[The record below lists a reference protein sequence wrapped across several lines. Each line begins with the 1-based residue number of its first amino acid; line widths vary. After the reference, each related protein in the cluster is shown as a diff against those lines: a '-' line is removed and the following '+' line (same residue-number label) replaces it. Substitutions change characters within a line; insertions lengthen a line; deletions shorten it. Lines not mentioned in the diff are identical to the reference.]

1 MAVRTTSSFNSF
13 VTETSNVRDVSTRL
27 LNLEPD
33 RTPLY
38 VLTNN
43 SKRKVNVF
51 SPRIEYFEDADLVM
65 LGNTNATTSG
75 TDSAQT
81 GISVV
86 DCTIFGVNDIVAVQN
101 GTEST
106 STVEELVRINNISAA
121 ATGSTGTLFVTRA
134 FAGTTLGTVGS
145 GTQLK
150 ILGVAQSEGGAIQ
163 SPRTPVKQ
171 PKTSGA
177 QIFEWPMQISRT
189 AAATKIYGD
198 RPERSRLQWL
208 GMRRQ
213 KLEIENAGLFGSY
226 SENLAGLNSVYTSM
240 GVRSIISSFVADAG
254 GTNTP
259 ATLRVFLDW
268 SRMAFRY
275 GSPEKLLIAA
285 PLVKEALDYWAASK
299 QLVRAEDKVFGV
311 SLKRFVT
318 SNGNWLIAN
327 NYNMDFNSYGDEA
340 LGIDLP
346 SVEYCP
352 LVNNGQNLDTR
363 LYPDYDPTNPKLLKD
378 LILTQAGW
386 RIWHQ
391 ARHARL
397 YDLLNFA

>member
-1 MAVRTTSSFNSF
+1 MAVRGVSSFNSF

-65 LGNTNATTSG
+65 LGQSNGATGAAALTL
-75 TDSAQT
+75 TVIDS
-81 GISVV
+81 
-86 DCTIFGVNDIVAVQN
+86 TIFGNGDVVAVQK
-101 GTEST
+101 GSEATA
-106 STVEELVRINNISAA
+106 TVEELIQVTNVPD
-121 ATGSTGTLFVTRA
+121 ATHIVVTRG
-134 FAGTTLGTVGS
+134 FANTVADLVAS
-145 GTQLK
+145 TATLK
-150 ILGVAQSEGGAIQ
+150 ILGVAQQEVGAIQ
-163 SPRTPVKQ
+163 APRTPVKS

-198 RPERSRLQWL
+198 RPERARLQWL
-208 GMRRQ
+208 GMRRT

-226 SENLAGLNSVYTSM
+226 SETLNGTSSMYTTM
-240 GVRSIISSFVADAG
+240 GVRSIISSWLTDAG
-254 GTNTP
+254 GTTTP
-259 ATLRVFLDW
+259 TTLKVFLDW

-275 GSPEKLLIAA
+275 GSPEKLLMAA
-285 PLVKEALDYWAASK
+285 PLVKEGMDYWAANK
-299 QLVRAEDKVFGV
+299 QFTRAEDKVFGV

-327 NYNMDFNSYGDEA
+327 NYNFDGGVFDEA

-346 SVEYCP
+346 SVEFCP

-391 ARHARL
+391 ARHARI
-397 YDLLNFA
+397 YDFQAFA

>member
-1 MAVRTTSSFNSF
+1 MAVRSISTFNSF
-13 VTETSNVRDVSTRL
+13 TTETSNVRDVSTRL

-51 SPRIEYFEDADLVM
+51 SPRIEFFEDADLVM
-65 LGNTNATTSG
+65 VGVTNATVANT
-75 TDSAQT
+75 TTANT
-81 GISVV
+81 ISVT
-86 DCTIFGVNDIVAVQN
+86 DGTIFGVNDVVAVQK
-101 GTEST
+101 TSQAT
-106 STVEELVRINNISAA
+106 STVEELVQVTSI
-121 ATGSTGTLFVTRA
+121 ATNVLTVTRA
-134 FAGTTLGTVGS
+134 FAGTSVDTVGS
-145 GTQLK
+145 GTNLK
-150 ILGVAQSEGGAIQ
+150 ILGVAQSEVGAIQ
-163 SPRTPVKQ
+163 NPRTPVKS

-198 RPERSRLQWL
+198 RPERARIQWL
-208 GMRRQ
+208 GMRRM
-213 KLEIENAGLFGSY
+213 KMEIENAGLFGSF
-226 SENLAGLNSVYTSM
+226 SETLAGTASVYTSM
-240 GVRSIISSFVADAG
+240 GVRSIISTYLTDAG
-254 GTNTP
+254 GTTTP
-259 ATLRVFLDW
+259 CTMKVFLDW

-275 GSPEKLLIAA
+275 GSPEKLLMAA
-285 PLVKEALDYWAASK
+285 PIVKEGMDYWAAAK
-299 QLVRAEDKVFGV
+299 QLVRSEDKVFGV

-327 NYNMDFNSYGDEA
+327 NYNMDAGVADEA

-386 RIWHQ
+386 RVWHQ

-397 YDLLNFA
+397 YDFGDFA

>member
-1 MAVRTTSSFNSF
+1 MAVRSTSSFNSF

-43 SKRKVNVF
+43 SKRKVNVY
-51 SPRIEYFEDADLVM
+51 SPRIEFFQDADLVM
-65 LGNTNATTSG
+65 VGTSNATVANATTAP
-75 TDSAQT
+75 TLTVLDN
-81 GISVV
+81 
-86 DCTIFGVNDIVAVQN
+86 TIFGINDVVSIQAPAATTVQ
-101 GTEST
+101 
-106 STVEELVRINNISAA
+106 EELVQVVGLS
-121 ATGSTGTLFVTRA
+121 GTQSIVVTRG
-134 FAGTTLGTVGS
+134 FAGTAIGTVS
-145 GTQLK
+145 ATASLK
-150 ILGVAQSEGGAIQ
+150 ILGVCQSEVGAIQ
-163 SPRTPVKQ
+163 SPRTPIKT
-171 PKTSGA
+171 PCTSGA
-177 QIFEWPMQISRT
+177 QIFEWPMGISRT

-198 RPERSRLQWL
+198 RPERARLQWL

-213 KLEIENAGLFGSY
+213 KMEIENAGIFGVY
-226 SENLAGLNSVYTSM
+226 SEQLNGTASMYTSM
-240 GVRSIISSFVADAG
+240 GVRNIITSYLTDAG
-254 GTNTP
+254 GATTP
-259 ATLRVFLDW
+259 TTLRVFLDW
-268 SRMAFRY
+268 SRFAFRY
-275 GSPEKLLIAA
+275 GSPEKLLMSA
-285 PLVKEALDYWAASK
+285 PIVKEAMDYWAANK
-299 QLVRAEDKVFGV
+299 QLVKAEDKVFGV

-327 NYNMDFNSYGDEA
+327 NYNFDAGAADEA

-363 LYPDYDPTNPKLLKD
+363 LYPDFDPTNPKLLRD

-397 YDLLNFA
+397 YDFMNFA

>member
-1 MAVRTTSSFNSF
+1 MPVRDISSFNSF

-43 SKRKVNVF
+43 SKRKVNVY
-51 SPRIEYFEDADLVM
+51 SPRIEFFEDADLVM
-65 LGNTNATTSG
+65 VGVTNATVANT
-75 TDSAQT
+75 TTANT
-81 GISVV
+81 ISVADV
-86 DCTIFGVNDIVAVQN
+86 TIFGVNDVISVQPVASAS
-101 GTEST
+101 ST
-106 STVEELVRINNISAA
+106 QEELMQVTAIGAQL
-121 ATGSTGTLFVTRA
+121 TVTRA
-134 FAGTTLGTVGS
+134 FAGTAVATIGS
-145 GTQLK
+145 GTNLK
-150 ILGVAQSEGGAIQ
+150 ILGVAQTEVGAIQ
-163 SPRTPVKQ
+163 LPRTPVKA
-171 PKTSGA
+171 PKTTGA
-177 QIFEWPMQISRT
+177 QIYEWPMQISRT

-198 RPERSRLQWL
+198 RPERARLQWL

-213 KLEIENAGLFGSY
+213 KLEIENSGLFGKY
-226 SENLAGLNSVYTSM
+226 SETLNGTATMYTSM
-240 GVRSIISSFVADAG
+240 GVRSIISTYLTDAG
-254 GTNTP
+254 GTT
-259 ATLRVFLDW
+259 ACTMRVFLDW
-268 SRMAFRY
+268 SRNAFRF
-275 GSPEKLLIAA
+275 GSPEKLLMAS
-285 PLVKEALDYWAASK
+285 PLIKEAMDYWAAAK
-299 QLVRAEDKVFGV
+299 QLVKAEDKVFGV

-327 NYNMDFNSYGDEA
+327 NYNFDAGASDEA

-363 LYPDYDPTNPKLLKD
+363 LYPDYDPTNPKLMKD

-397 YDLLNFA
+397 FDFLDFA

>member
-1 MAVRTTSSFNSF
+1 MAVRGISTFNSF
-13 VTETSNVRDVSTRL
+13 VSETSNVRDVSTRL

-43 SKRKVNVF
+43 SKRKVSVF
-51 SPRIEYFEDADLVM
+51 TPRIEFFEDADLVM
-65 LGNTNATTSG
+65 LGQSNGALVAGATATAVG
-75 TDSAQT
+75 VADS
-81 GISVV
+81 
-86 DCTIFGVNDIVAVQN
+86 TIFGVGDVVAVQKTSE
-101 GTEST
+101 GTA
-106 STVEELVRINNISAA
+106 TVEELIQVTAVSNSGGASGTLTVTRGFALTPIDVISAT
-121 ATGSTGTLFVTRA
+121 AT
-134 FAGTTLGTVGS
+134 
-145 GTQLK
+145 LK
-150 ILGVAQSEGGAIQ
+150 ILGVAQSEVGAIAN
-163 SPRTPVKQ
+163 PRTPVKS

-198 RPERSRLQWL
+198 RPERARIQWL

-213 KLEIENAGLFGSY
+213 KLEIENSGLFGSY
-226 SENLAGLNSVYTSM
+226 SETLNGTASMYTSM
-240 GVRSIISSFVADAG
+240 GVRSIISSWIADAG
-254 GTNTP
+254 GTQTP
-259 ATLRVFLDW
+259 TTLKVFLDW

-275 GSPEKLLIAA
+275 GSPEKLLMAA
-285 PLVKEALDYWAASK
+285 PLVKEAMDYWAAGK
-299 QLVRAEDKVFGV
+299 QFVRAEDKVFGV

-327 NYNMDFNSYGDEA
+327 NYNMDGGVADEA

-346 SVEYCP
+346 SIEYCP

-391 ARHARL
+391 ARHARI
-397 YDLLNFA
+397 YDFQAFA

>member
-1 MAVRTTSSFNSF
+1 MAVRSISTFNSF
-13 VTETSNVRDVSTRL
+13 TTETSNVRDVSTRL

-51 SPRIEYFEDADLVM
+51 SPRIEFFEDADLVM
-65 LGNTNATTSG
+65 VGVTNATVANT
-75 TDSAQT
+75 TTANT
-81 GISVV
+81 ISVT
-86 DCTIFGVNDIVAVQN
+86 DGTIFGVNDVIAVQK
-101 GTEST
+101 TSQAT
-106 STVEELVRINNISAA
+106 STVEELVQVTSI
-121 ATGSTGTLFVTRA
+121 ATNVLTVTRA
-134 FAGTTLGTVGS
+134 FAGTSVDTVGS
-145 GTQLK
+145 GTNLK
-150 ILGVAQSEGGAIQ
+150 ILGVAQSEVGAIQ
-163 SPRTPVKQ
+163 NPRTPVKS

-198 RPERSRLQWL
+198 RPERARIQWL
-208 GMRRQ
+208 GMRRM
-213 KLEIENAGLFGSY
+213 KMEIENAGLFGSF
-226 SENLAGLNSVYTSM
+226 SETLAGTASVYTSM
-240 GVRSIISSFVADAG
+240 GVRSIISTYLTDAG
-254 GTNTP
+254 GTTTP
-259 ATLRVFLDW
+259 CTMKVFLDW

-275 GSPEKLLIAA
+275 GSPEKLLMAA
-285 PLVKEALDYWAASK
+285 PIVKEGMDYWAAAK
-299 QLVRAEDKVFGV
+299 QLVRSEDKVFGV

-327 NYNMDFNSYGDEA
+327 NYNMDAGVADEA

-386 RIWHQ
+386 RVWHQ

-397 YDLLNFA
+397 YDFGDFA

>member
-1 MAVRTTSSFNSF
+1 MAVRGTSTFNSF

-43 SKRKVNVF
+43 SKRKVSVF
-51 SPRIEYFEDADLVM
+51 SPRIEFFEDADLVM
-65 LGNTNATTSG
+65 LGQSTAAILANSGSNTLTVA
-75 TDSAQT
+75 DS
-81 GISVV
+81 
-86 DCTIFGVNDIVAVQN
+86 TIFGVNDVVAVQK
-101 GTEST
+101 TSEST
-106 STVEELVRINNISAA
+106 ATVEELIQVTAVPSA
-121 ATGSTGTLFVTRA
+121 TTIVVTRA
-134 FAGTTLGTVGS
+134 FANTTIDVVSSTA
-145 GTQLK
+145 TLK
-150 ILGVAQSEGGAIQ
+150 ILGVAQQEVGTIQ
-163 SPRTPVKQ
+163 APRTPVKS

-198 RPERSRLQWL
+198 RPERARIQWL
-208 GMRRQ
+208 GMRRT

-226 SENLAGLNSVYTSM
+226 SETLSGTASMYTSM
-240 GVRSIISSFVADAG
+240 GVRSIISSWLTDAG
-254 GTNTP
+254 GTTTP
-259 ATLRVFLDW
+259 TTLKVFLDW

-275 GSPEKLLIAA
+275 GSPEKLLMAA
-285 PLVKEALDYWAASK
+285 PLVKEGMDYWAANK
-299 QLVRAEDKVFGV
+299 QFVRAEDKVFGV

-327 NYNMDFNSYGDEA
+327 NYNMDGGVFDEA
-340 LGIDLP
+340 IGIDLP

-386 RIWHQ
+386 RVWHQ
-391 ARHARL
+391 ARHARI
-397 YDLLNFA
+397 YDFQAFA

>member
-1 MAVRTTSSFNSF
+1 VAVRSISTFNSF

-43 SKRKVNVF
+43 SKRKVSVF
-51 SPRIEYFEDADLVM
+51 SPRIEFFEDADLVM
-65 LGNTNATTSG
+65 LGASTAALVAGATATTL
-75 TDSAQT
+75 TVADA
-81 GISVV
+81 
-86 DCTIFGVNDIVAVQN
+86 TIFGVGDVVAVQKQA
-101 GTEST
+101 EST
-106 STVEELVRINNISAA
+106 STVEELIYVTNVPN
-121 ATGSTGTLFVTRA
+121 STTVVATRA
-134 FAGTTLGTVGS
+134 FAGTPIDVISSTAT
-145 GTQLK
+145 LK
-150 ILGVAQSEGGAIQ
+150 ILGVCQSEVGTIQ
-163 SPRTPVKQ
+163 APRTPVKA

-198 RPERSRLQWL
+198 RPERARIQWL

-226 SENLAGLNSVYTSM
+226 SETLAGTASMYTSM
-240 GVRSIISSFVADAG
+240 GVRSIISSFITDAG
-254 GTNTP
+254 GTTTP
-259 ATLRVFLDW
+259 TTLKVFLDW

-275 GSPEKLLIAA
+275 GSPEKLLMAA
-285 PLVKEALDYWAASK
+285 PLVKEAMDYWAAGK
-299 QLVRAEDKVFGV
+299 QFVRAEDKVFGV

-318 SNGNWLIAN
+318 SNGTWLIAN
-327 NYNMDFNSYGDEA
+327 NYNMDAGVADEA

-391 ARHARL
+391 ARHARI
-397 YDLLNFA
+397 YDFTAFA

>member
-1 MAVRTTSSFNSF
+1 MAVRSISTFNSF

-43 SKRKVNVF
+43 SKRKVSVF
-51 SPRIEYFEDADLVM
+51 SPRIEFFEDADLVM
-65 LGNTNATTSG
+65 LGQSNGTLVAGATATAVG
-75 TDSAQT
+75 VADS
-81 GISVV
+81 
-86 DCTIFGVNDIVAVQN
+86 TIFGVGDVVAVQKTSE
-101 GTEST
+101 GTA
-106 STVEELVRINNISAA
+106 TVEELIQVTAVAQGTASA
-121 ATGSTGTLFVTRA
+121 GTLTVTRG
-134 FAGTTLGTVGS
+134 FALTPIDVISSTAT
-145 GTQLK
+145 LK
-150 ILGVAQSEGGAIQ
+150 ILGVAQSEVGAIQ
-163 SPRTPVKQ
+163 QPRTPVKS

-198 RPERSRLQWL
+198 RPERSRIQWL

-213 KLEIENAGLFGSY
+213 KLEIENSGLFGSY
-226 SENLAGLNSVYTSM
+226 SETLAGTASMYTSM
-240 GVRSIISSFVADAG
+240 GVRSIISSWIADAG
-254 GTNTP
+254 GTTTP
-259 ATLRVFLDW
+259 TTLKVFLDW

-275 GSPEKLLIAA
+275 GSPEKLLMAA
-285 PLVKEALDYWAASK
+285 PLVKEAMDYWAAGK
-299 QLVRAEDKVFGV
+299 QFVRAEDKVFGV

-327 NYNMDFNSYGDEA
+327 NYNMDGGVADEA

-391 ARHARL
+391 ARHARI
-397 YDLLNFA
+397 YDFQAFA

>member
-1 MAVRTTSSFNSF
+1 VAVRNISTFNSF

-43 SKRKVNVF
+43 SKRKVNVY
-51 SPRIEYFEDADLVM
+51 SPRIEFFEDADLVM
-65 LGNTNATTSG
+65 LGQSTAAIGNTAGAVTV
-75 TDSAQT
+75 
-81 GISVV
+81 SVA
-86 DCTIFGVNDIVAVQN
+86 DATIFGVGDVVAVQKASE
-101 GTEST
+101 GTP
-106 STVEELVRINNISAA
+106 TVEELVQVTAVSV
-121 ATGSTGTLFVTRA
+121 GTGTAGTLTVTRG
-134 FAGTTLGTVGS
+134 FANTVMDNVS
-145 GTQLK
+145 STATLK
-150 ILGVAQSEGGAIQ
+150 ILGVAQQEVGAIQ
-163 SPRTPVKQ
+163 QPRTPVKS

-198 RPERSRLQWL
+198 RPERARIQWL
-208 GMRRQ
+208 GMRRA
-213 KLEIENAGLFGSY
+213 KIEIENAGLFGSY
-226 SENLAGLNSVYTSM
+226 SETLNGTLSMYTSM
-240 GVRSIISSFVADAG
+240 GVRSIISSWMTDAG
-254 GTNTP
+254 GTQTP
-259 ATLRVFLDW
+259 TTLRVFLDW

-275 GSPEKLLIAA
+275 GSPEKLLMDS
-285 PLVKEALDYWAASK
+285 PLVKEGMDYWAATK
-299 QLVRAEDKVFGV
+299 QFVRAEDKVFGV

-327 NYNMDFNSYGDEA
+327 NYNFDGGVFDEA

-391 ARHARL
+391 ARHARI
-397 YDLLNFA
+397 YDFQNFA

>member
-1 MAVRTTSSFNSF
+1 MAVRGVSSFNSF

-65 LGNTNATTSG
+65 LGQANASATALPNTITVI
-75 TDSAQT
+75 DS
-81 GISVV
+81 
-86 DCTIFGVNDIVAVQN
+86 TIFGVGDVVAVQK
-101 GTEST
+101 GSEATA
-106 STVEELVRINNISAA
+106 TVEELIQVTNVPD
-121 ATGSTGTLFVTRA
+121 ATHIVVTRG
-134 FAGTTLGTVGS
+134 FANTVADLVAS
-145 GTQLK
+145 TATLK
-150 ILGVAQSEGGAIQ
+150 ILGVAQSEVGAIQ
-163 SPRTPVKQ
+163 NPRTPVKS

-198 RPERSRLQWL
+198 RPERARLQWL
-208 GMRRQ
+208 GMRRT
-213 KLEIENAGLFGSY
+213 KLEIENSGLFGSY
-226 SENLAGLNSVYTSM
+226 SETLNGTSSMYTTM
-240 GVRSIISSFVADAG
+240 GVRSIISSWLTDAG
-254 GTNTP
+254 GTTTP
-259 ATLRVFLDW
+259 TTLKVFLDW

-275 GSPEKLLIAA
+275 GSPEKLLMAA
-285 PLVKEALDYWAASK
+285 PLVKEGMDYWAANK
-299 QLVRAEDKVFGV
+299 QFTRAEDKVFGV

-327 NYNMDFNSYGDEA
+327 NYNFDGGVFDEA

-346 SVEYCP
+346 SVEFCP

-391 ARHARL
+391 ARHARI
-397 YDLLNFA
+397 YDFQAFA

>member
-1 MAVRTTSSFNSF
+1 MVRGTSSFNSF
-13 VTETSNVRDVSTRL
+13 VSETSNVRDVSTRL

-51 SPRIEYFEDADLVM
+51 SPRIEFFEDADLIM
-65 LGNTNATTSG
+65 LGQSNGTLAATSSSG
-75 TDSAQT
+75 SV
-81 GISVV
+81 GVV
-86 DCTIFGVNDIVAVQN
+86 DCTIFGVGDVVAVQK
-101 GTEST
+101 T
-106 STVEELVRINNISAA
+106 SEATATVEELIQVTGVSPA
-121 ATGSTGTLFVTRA
+121 ATGTAGTLTVTRG
-134 FAGTTLGTVGS
+134 FANTQIDAIGS
-145 GTQLK
+145 TATLK
-150 ILGVAQSEGGAIQ
+150 ILGVAQQEVGAIQ
-163 SPRTPVKQ
+163 APRTPVKQ
-171 PKTSGA
+171 PRTSGA
-177 QIFEWPMQISRT
+177 QIFEWPMSISRT

-198 RPERSRLQWL
+198 RPERARIQWL
-208 GMRRQ
+208 GMRRT

-226 SENLAGLNSVYTSM
+226 SETLNGTSSMYTSM
-240 GVRSIISSFVADAG
+240 GVRSIISSWLTDAG
-254 GTNTP
+254 GTTTP
-259 ATLRVFLDW
+259 TTLHVFLDW

-275 GSPEKLLIAA
+275 GSPEKLLMAA
-285 PLVKEALDYWAASK
+285 PLVKEGMDYWAANK
-299 QLVRAEDKVFGV
+299 QFTRAEDKVFGV

-327 NYNMDFNSYGDEA
+327 NYNMDGGVFDEA
-340 LGIDLP
+340 IGIDLP

-391 ARHARL
+391 ARHARI
-397 YDLLNFA
+397 YDFQAFA

>member
-1 MAVRTTSSFNSF
+1 MAVRSTSTFNSF

-43 SKRKVNVF
+43 SKRKVSVF
-51 SPRIEYFEDADLVM
+51 SPRIEFFEDADLVM
-65 LGNTNATTSG
+65 LGQSNGAVVAGATATAVG
-75 TDSAQT
+75 VADS
-81 GISVV
+81 
-86 DCTIFGVNDIVAVQN
+86 TIFGVGDVVAVQKSSE
-101 GTEST
+101 GTA
-106 STVEELVRINNISAA
+106 TVEELIQVTAVSGNAPA
-121 ATGSTGTLFVTRA
+121 GTLTVTRG
-134 FAGTTLGTVGS
+134 FALTPIDTIGATAT
-145 GTQLK
+145 LK
-150 ILGVAQSEGGAIQ
+150 ILGVAQSEVGAIQ
-163 SPRTPVKQ
+163 NPRTPVKS

-198 RPERSRLQWL
+198 RPERARIQWL

-226 SENLAGLNSVYTSM
+226 SETLNGTASMYTSM
-240 GVRSIISSFVADAG
+240 GVRSIISSWIADAG
-254 GTNTP
+254 GTQTP
-259 ATLRVFLDW
+259 TTLKVFLDW

-275 GSPEKLLIAA
+275 GSPEKLLMAA
-285 PLVKEALDYWAASK
+285 PLVKEAMDYWAAGK
-299 QLVRAEDKVFGV
+299 QFVRAEDKVFGV

-327 NYNMDFNSYGDEA
+327 NYNMDGGVADEA

-346 SVEYCP
+346 SIEYCP

-363 LYPDYDPTNPKLLKD
+363 LYADYDPTNPKLLKD

-391 ARHARL
+391 ARHARI
-397 YDLLNFA
+397 YDFQAFA

>member
-1 MAVRTTSSFNSF
+1 VGVRSISTFNSF

-43 SKRKVNVF
+43 SRRRVSVY
-51 SPRIEYFEDADLVM
+51 SPRIEFFEDHDLVM
-65 LGNTNATTSG
+65 LGQSNGSVAASASATAVG
-75 TDSAQT
+75 
-81 GISVV
+81 VV
-86 DCTIFGVNDIVAVQN
+86 DSTIFGVGDVVAVQKVSEA
-101 GTEST
+101 TA
-106 STVEELVRINNISAA
+106 TVEELIQVVGVA
-121 ATGSTGTLFVTRA
+121 
-134 FAGTTLGTVGS
+134 AGTTGTA
-145 GTQLK
+145 GTLTVVRGFALTMLDVISSTASLK
-150 ILGVAQSEGGAIQ
+150 ILGVAQQEVGPIQ
-163 SPRTPVKQ
+163 APRTPIKN

-198 RPERSRLQWL
+198 RPERARLQWL

-213 KLEIENAGLFGSY
+213 KLEIENAGIFGSY
-226 SENLAGLNSVYTSM
+226 SETLQGTASMYTSM
-240 GVRSIISSFVADAG
+240 GVRSIISSWIADAG
-254 GTNTP
+254 GTQTP
-259 ATLRVFLDW
+259 TTMMVFLNW
-268 SRMAFRY
+268 SRMAFRF
-275 GSPEKLLIAA
+275 GSPEKLLMAS
-285 PLVKEALDYWAASK
+285 PLVKEGLDYWAASR
-299 QLVRAEDKVFGV
+299 QFVRAEDRVFGV

-327 NYNMDFNSYGDEA
+327 NYNMDAGTFDEGI
-340 LGIDLP
+340 GIDLP

-352 LVNNGQNLDTR
+352 LINNGQNLDTR

-391 ARHARL
+391 ARHARI
-397 YDLLNFA
+397 YNFQAFQ

>member
-1 MAVRTTSSFNSF
+1 MAVRGISTFNSF

-43 SKRKVNVF
+43 SKRKVSVF
-51 SPRIEYFEDADLVM
+51 APRIEFFEDADLVM
-65 LGNTNATTSG
+65 LGASNGTVFFSNASSTVG
-75 TDSAQT
+75 VAD
-81 GISVV
+81 V
-86 DCTIFGVNDIVAVQN
+86 TIFGIGDVVAVQKVA
-101 GTEST
+101 EST
-106 STVEELVRINNISAA
+106 ATVEELIQVIGLSQGAGTA
-121 ATGSTGTLFVTRA
+121 GTLTVTRG
-134 FAGTTLGTVGS
+134 FALTTIDTIS
-145 GTQLK
+145 QTATLK
-150 ILGVAQSEGGAIQ
+150 ILGVAQSEVGAIQ
-163 SPRTPVKQ
+163 NPRTPVKS

-198 RPERSRLQWL
+198 RPERARIQWL
-208 GMRRQ
+208 GMRRT

-226 SENLAGLNSVYTSM
+226 SETLNGTASMYTSM
-240 GVRSIISSFVADAG
+240 GVRSIISSFLSDAG
-254 GTNTP
+254 GTTTP
-259 ATLRVFLDW
+259 TTLKVFLDW

-275 GSPEKLLIAA
+275 GSPEKLLMAA
-285 PLVKEALDYWAASK
+285 PLVKEGLDYWAAGK
-299 QLVRAEDKVFGV
+299 QFVRAEDKVFGV

-327 NYNMDFNSYGDEA
+327 NYNMDGGVADEA
-340 LGIDLP
+340 IGIDLP

-386 RIWHQ
+386 RVWHQ
-391 ARHARL
+391 ARHARI
-397 YDLLNFA
+397 YDFQAFA

>member
-1 MAVRTTSSFNSF
+1 MAVRSTSSFNSF
-13 VTETSNVRDVSTRL
+13 TTETSNVRDVSTRL

-51 SPRIEYFEDADLVM
+51 SPRIEFFEDADLVM
-65 LGNTNATTSG
+65 VGTSNATVANS
-75 TDSAQT
+75 
-81 GISVV
+81 SVANTLTV
-86 DCTIFGVNDIVAVQN
+86 LDATIFGVNDVVSVQAP
-101 GTEST
+101 SA
-106 STVEELVRINNISAA
+106 SSVQEELVQVTSVPTTNTIV
-121 ATGSTGTLFVTRA
+121 VTRG
-134 FAGTTLGTVGS
+134 FAGTALATVS
-145 GTQLK
+145 ATALLK
-150 ILGVAQSEGGAIQ
+150 ILGVCQSEVGAIQ
-163 SPRTPVKQ
+163 NPRTPVKN

-177 QIFEWPMQISRT
+177 QIFEWPMAISRT

-198 RPERSRLQWL
+198 RPERARIQWL

-213 KLEIENAGLFGSY
+213 KMEIENAGLFGVY
-226 SENLAGLNSVYTSM
+226 SEQLNGTASMYTSM
-240 GVRSIISSFVADAG
+240 GVRNIITTYLTDAG
-254 GTNTP
+254 GTTP
-259 ATLRVFLDW
+259 CTMRVFLDW
-268 SRMAFRY
+268 SRFAFRY
-275 GSPEKLLIAA
+275 GSPEKLLMAA
-285 PLVKEALDYWAASK
+285 PLIKEAMDYWAANK
-299 QLVRAEDKVFGV
+299 QLVKAEDKVFGV

-327 NYNMDFNSYGDEA
+327 NYNFDAGAADEA

-346 SVEYCP
+346 SIEYCP

-363 LYPDYDPTNPKLLKD
+363 LYPDFDPTNPKLLRD

-386 RIWHQ
+386 RVWHQ

-397 YDLLNFA
+397 YDFLDFA

>member
-1 MAVRTTSSFNSF
+1 MAVRGISTFNSF

-43 SKRKVNVF
+43 SKRKVSVF
-51 SPRIEYFEDADLVM
+51 SPRIEFFEDADLVM
-65 LGNTNATTSG
+65 LGQSNGSLVAGGTATAVG
-75 TDSAQT
+75 VAD
-81 GISVV
+81 V
-86 DCTIFGVNDIVAVQN
+86 TIFGIGDVVAVQK
-101 GTEST
+101 TAEST
-106 STVEELVRINNISAA
+106 ATVEELVQVVAT
-121 ATGSTGTLFVTRA
+121 TGSTPGTLTVVRG
-134 FAGTTLGTVGS
+134 FANTTIDVIGS
-145 GTQLK
+145 TATLK
-150 ILGVAQSEGGAIQ
+150 ILGVAQSEVGAIQ
-163 SPRTPVKQ
+163 APRTPVKS
-171 PKTSGA
+171 PKTTGA

-198 RPERSRLQWL
+198 RPERARIQWL
-208 GMRRQ
+208 GMRRT
-213 KLEIENAGLFGSY
+213 KLEIENTGLFGSY
-226 SENLAGLNSVYTSM
+226 SETLNGTASMYTSM
-240 GVRSIISSFVADAG
+240 GVRSIISSFLTDAG
-254 GTNTP
+254 GTTTP
-259 ATLRVFLDW
+259 TTLKVFLDW

-275 GSPEKLLIAA
+275 GSPEKLLMAA
-285 PLVKEALDYWAASK
+285 PLVKEGIDYWAANK
-299 QLVRAEDKVFGV
+299 QFTRAEDKVFGV

-327 NYNMDFNSYGDEA
+327 NYNMDGGVADEA
-340 LGIDLP
+340 IGIDLP

-391 ARHARL
+391 ARHARI
-397 YDLLNFA
+397 YDFQAFA

>member
-1 MAVRTTSSFNSF
+1 MARQISTFNSF
-13 VTETSNVRDVSTRL
+13 TTETSNVRDVSTRL

-43 SKRKVNVF
+43 SKRKVSVY
-51 SPRIEYFEDADLVM
+51 SPRIEFFEDADLVM
-65 LGNTNATTSG
+65 IGQANAAVANTTT
-75 TDSAQT
+75 AN
-81 GISVV
+81 
-86 DCTIFGVNDIVAVQN
+86 TIGVADVTIYGVNDVIAVQKASAA
-101 GTEST
+101 TA
-106 STVEELVRINNISAA
+106 TVEELVQVTAV
-121 ATGSTGTLFVTRA
+121 GTNSITVTRA
-134 FAGTTLGTVGS
+134 FAGTTVDTIAS
-145 GTQLK
+145 GTNLK
-150 ILGVAQSEGGAIQ
+150 ILGVAQSEVGAIDN
-163 SPRTPVKQ
+163 PRTPIKS

-198 RPERSRLQWL
+198 RPERARLQWL

-213 KLEIENAGLFGSY
+213 KLEIENAGLFSSF
-226 SENLAGLNSVYTSM
+226 SETLNGTASKYTSM
-240 GVRSIISSFVADAG
+240 GVRSIISTYLTDGG
-254 GTNTP
+254 GTTTP
-259 ATLRVFLDW
+259 TTMKVFLDW

-275 GSPEKLLIAA
+275 GSPEKLLMAA
-285 PLVKEALDYWAASK
+285 PLVKEAMDYWAAAK
-299 QLVRAEDKVFGV
+299 QLVRSEDKVFGV

-327 NYNMDFNSYGDEA
+327 NYNMDAGVADEA

-346 SVEYCP
+346 SVEFCP

-397 YDLLNFA
+397 YDVGDFA